1 MKTITQH
8 TNTYRIH
15 QKQYNRRFHNDKCLH
30 LKKTSHKLTLYL
42 KELGEKKELGQNQQ
56 KEENSIRKKI

>member
-8 TNTYRIH
+8 TKTYGMH

-30 LKKTSHKLTLYL
+30 LKKKKISHNLTLHL
-42 KELGEKKELGQNQQ
+42 KELGKKKELGQNQQ
-56 KEENSIRKKI
+56 KEENSRI

>member
-8 TNTYRIH
+8 TKTYGMH

-30 LKKTSHKLTLYL
+30 LKKKKTSHNLTLHL
-42 KELGEKKELGQNQQ
+42 KELGKKKN
-56 KEENSIRKKI
+56 

>member
-8 TNTYRIH
+8 TKTYGMH

-30 LKKTSHKLTLYL
+30 LKKKKNLTQSNFTSQRT
-42 KELGEKKELGQNQQ
+42 
-56 KEENSIRKKI
+56 RKKKRTRPKSAEGRK